1 MRYNTKYYN
10 LMLNDRGNVMRRIPW
25 TRPGN
30 STKPAGFTLIEILIV
45 VIVLGILALII
56 IPQITVSTEDA
67 KTSTLATNLSAL
79 RSAIELYYHEHD
91 NKYPGVIDDT
101 DGAGAPAD
109 AAAAAVALVN
119 QLTRYTEVNGKAV
132 TVKTAA
138 AKYGPYLKGG
148 SLPTNPFND
157 LNTVL
162 CDIVNND
169 ITVKA
174 SSGTAGWKFY
184 TITGVLLAND
194 GAHDSL

>member
-1 MRYNTKYYN
+1 
-10 LMLNDRGNVMRRIPW
+10 MRRTPW
-25 TRPGN
+25 TRQGN
-30 STKPAGFTLIEILIV
+30 SKRSAGFTLIEILIV
-45 VIVLGILALII
+45 VIVLGILAMII

-67 KTSTLATNLSAL
+67 KTSTLSTNLSAL
-79 RSAIELYYHEHD
+79 RSAVELYYHEHD
-91 NKYPGVIDDT
+91 NVYPGVVDDT

-109 AAAAAVALVN
+109 AAAAAAAFIN

-148 SLPTNPFND
+148 ALPTNSFND
-157 LNTVL
+157 LATVL
-162 CDIVNND
+162 CDIANDD

>member
-1 MRYNTKYYN
+1 
-10 LMLNDRGNVMRRIPW
+10 MRRIPR
-25 TRPGN
+25 TEPGN
-30 STKPAGFTLIEILIV
+30 SRKSAGFTLIEILIV

-67 KTSTLATNLSAL
+67 KTSTLSTNLGAL

-91 NKYPGVIDDT
+91 NVYPGVIDDT
-101 DGAGAPAD
+101 DGLGAPAD
-109 AAAAAVALVN
+109 AAAAAVAFVN
-119 QLTRYTEVNGKAV
+119 QLTRYTEVSGKAV
-132 TVKTAA
+132 TVKTAD

-148 SLPTNPFND
+148 ALPTNPFND
-157 LNTVL
+157 LATVL
-162 CDIVNND
+162 CDVTEDD

-194 GAHDSL
+194 GDHDSL